1 MRQFL
6 CVLFAFA
13 GQPATAEVP
22 KVVTDI
28 PPVYALVA
36 QVMGDLGQPILL
48 LEKGADEHDFQL
60 RPSQMQ
66 VIADAG
72 LVVWIGPELTP
83 WLTRALDAGSEARQL
98 ALLSDPETRVLSYPK
113 EHGHEEGAH
122 DHDGIDPHAW
132 LNPENASIWT
142 DLIAAELALLD
153 PENASIYVRNAGAT
167 KDKIAQLD
175 AELGQILAPLKSAG
189 FVTYHQ
195 AYGYFAAHYGL
206 AYLGAVASG
215 DAATPGAE
223 RLVELQAELRAGEV
237 ICAFPEAQHDP
248 GLLEQILD
256 STTVRMGGAIDPV
269 GSSLEPT
276 PQAYETLLRQLATT
290 VSDCLKG

>member
-1 MRQFL
+1 MRHLL
-6 CVLFAFA
+6 CVLCAFA
-13 GQPATAEVP
+13 GLPATAEVP

-83 WLTRALDAGSEARQL
+83 WLTRALDAGSDARQL
-98 ALLSDPETRVLSYPK
+98 ALLSDPETRVLSYPE
-113 EHGHEEGAH
+113 EHGHEEGEH

-153 PENASIYVRNAGAT
+153 PENASIYARNAGAT

-175 AELGQILAPLKSAG
+175 AELGQILAQVQTSG

-195 AYGYFAAHYGL
+195 AYGYFAAHYAL
-206 AYLGAVASG
+206 AYRGSVASG

-276 PQAYETLLRQLATT
+276 PHAYETLLRQLATT
-290 VSDCLKG
+290 VSDCLKD